1 MEAEDPWKSHK
12 INGKRRNENKSAICS
27 LGMGTKQ
34 SGWLNRKT
42 RSSCRS
48 KGIIKITTSHSYSK
62 LFSSSYFY
70 SPHTQPPEGQPK
82 HLFPGNPLSPFSKV
96 NFGAGGGGWNVK
108 PAKSI
113 DVNYQAPPYL
123 YQNQQTNT
131 HAPTNTY
138 LQVELVSSSPLPLTL
153 FCLMCRDKYIER
165 QNYVYKSSSPPT
177 VTVHLSVYL
186 SPMIMAAQSRLLIRK
201 HAPGGSPFMC
211 RMNWNCMPNG
221 PFIRSIWWAAGPASI
236 RIRWIQCRVA
246 RREWDRFDNLK
257 AQRSSGKLKRFLP
270 LLLLLLLCCCCWCF
284 PRGFA

>member
-1 MEAEDPWKSHK
+1 MA
-12 INGKRRNENKSAICS
+12 
-27 LGMGTKQ
+27 GTKSSPVPKAGIRFKNSHIRIRPEYEIVFTVTQ
-34 SGWLNRKT
+34 LNSTLNRPE
-42 RSSCRS
+42 RDYRFSCSSPQFVILSR
-48 KGIIKITTSHSYSK
+48 
-62 LFSSSYFY
+62 
-70 SPHTQPPEGQPK
+70 
-82 HLFPGNPLSPFSKV
+82 LSPFCKV